1 MENKVKIDAAVLRGN
16 RMELSNIG
24 GTLGGRFF
32 RLNKHAIDDEYGNL
46 IAQIR
51 NTGNK
56 ELCLNRGIN
65 RYAIQASIFIVSSS
79 RTQVTARRAS
89 LSTRVTRTLVV
100 RT

>member
-65 RYAIQASIFIVSSS
+65 RYAIQGLRYSSY
-79 RTQVTARRAS
+79 RVQERR
-89 LSTRVTRTLVV
+89 LTGTP
-100 RT
+100 